1 MKSPVFR
8 ATMGALA
15 LLSLA
20 ACLALGVMAFLG
32 RLPDAGYKKGF
43 LAASVLWFVFSIAR
57 GKAAKGPSG
66 VDVPGD
72 GAGVV

>member
-1 MKSPVFR
+1 MKSR
-8 ATMGALA
+8 SYRTIMGALA

-57 GKAAKGPSG
+57 GKRAPGPSAG
-66 VDVPGD
+66 GGGAA